1 MPEETSV
8 GVVHSVS
15 ALRGT
20 QREYETVIILKP
32 AAGKR
37 DILDLVERMQKTFGE
52 LNARLLKIDNWGLRT
67 LSFPIKSQRRGIY
80 LYWRFV
86 GGSDVVAEFERR
98 LRIAD
103 LVLRYYTV
111 KVDEDV
117 VPDARPSEVTD
128 ELLDAVSESAP
139 DPLDIAR
146 EAAEKAAAEA
156 AAARLEAE
164 QAAAAEAAE
173 AAQTDDTE
181 EGAEQ

>member
-1 MPEETSV
+1 M
-8 GVVHSVS
+8 
-15 ALRGT
+15 
-20 QREYETVIILKP
+20 
-32 AAGKR
+32 
-37 DILDLVERMQKTFGE
+37 
-52 LNARLLKIDNWGLRT
+52 
-67 LSFPIKSQRRGIY
+67 
-80 LYWRFV
+80 
-86 GGSDVVAEFERR
+86 
-98 LRIAD
+98 
-103 LVLRYYTV
+103 RYYTV

-139 DPLDIAR
+139 DPLDTAR
-146 EAAEKAAAEA
+146 EEAEKAAAEA

>member
-86 GGSDVVAEFERR
+86 GGSDVVA
-98 LRIAD
+98 
-103 LVLRYYTV
+103 
-111 KVDEDV
+111 
-117 VPDARPSEVTD
+117 
-128 ELLDAVSESAP
+128 
-139 DPLDIAR
+139 
-146 EAAEKAAAEA
+146 
-156 AAARLEAE
+156 
-164 QAAAAEAAE
+164 
-173 AAQTDDTE
+173 
-181 EGAEQ
+181 